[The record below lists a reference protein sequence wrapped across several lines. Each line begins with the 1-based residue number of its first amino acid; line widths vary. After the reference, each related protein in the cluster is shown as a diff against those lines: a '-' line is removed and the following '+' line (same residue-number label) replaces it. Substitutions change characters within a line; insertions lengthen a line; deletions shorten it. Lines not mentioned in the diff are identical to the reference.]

1 MNLKTEVTR
10 LRREMAA
17 RKLQYPKGFWTWT
30 PCPPGSNLCYY
41 EHKGEY
47 SMTVPPGGKGI
58 KIQYATVDSAAA
70 RAKDFVEGET
80 LYPTADDWRYF
91 AKHAPAELIEPYGLD
106 RKELA
111 EALPILWRAK
121 INKDEPSE
129 DILSDLMHSFN
140 LASKAEQAAA
150 IKALDGKRG
159 KLPKRSLLKKK
170 LEVATKV
177 IEPFVSELP
186 SALELVVAEQE
197 KAKKQEKPVD
207 VRQEMLDR
215 RYGVEAA
222 KKQAAKRKRA
232 KDREAG
238 MDNIDKA
245 FASDAGWTNW

>member
-30 PCPPGSNLCYY
+30 PCPPGSNLGYY

-58 KIQYATVDSAAA
+58 KIQYATVDSADA
-70 RAKDFVEGET
+70 RAKDFVEGEP

-91 AKHAPAELIEPYGLD
+91 AKHAPDELIEPYGLD

-121 INKDEPSE
+121 INKHEPSE
-129 DILSDLMHSFN
+129 DILSDLMPSFN
-140 LASKAEQAAA
+140 LASKADQAAA

-159 KLPKRSLLKKK
+159 KLPKRSLRKKK
-170 LEVATKV
+170 VEVAPKV
-177 IEPFVSELP
+177 IEPFVSEHP
-186 SALELVVAEQE
+186 SALEMVIAQQE
-197 KAKKQEKPVD
+197 KQAKAKPKKEPEKEPLNESIAE
-207 VRQEMLDR
+207 RGR
-215 RYGVEAA
+215 RLGKSRVEAA
-222 KKQAAKRKRA
+222 FLS
-232 KDREAG
+232 DR
-238 MDNIDKA
+238 
-245 FASDAGWTNW
+245 GWKGW

>member
-17 RKLQYPKGFWTWT
+17 RKLQYPAGFWSWT
-30 PCPPGSNLCYY
+30 PCPHGSNLGYY
-41 EHKGEY
+41 QCEGEY
-47 SMTVPPGGKGI
+47 SMTVPEGGKGI
-58 KIQYATVDSAAA
+58 KIQYATVDSADA
-70 RAKDFVEGET
+70 RAKDYAEGET
-80 LYPTADDWRYF
+80 LYPTADDWRHF

-129 DILSDLMHSFN
+129 DILSDLMPSFE
-140 LASKAEQAAA
+140 LASKADQAAA
-150 IKALDGKRG
+150 IKALDTKRG
-159 KLPKRSLLKKK
+159 KRRVRKKK
-170 LEVATKV
+170 VEVV
-177 IEPFVSELP
+177 PEVDEPFVSETP
-186 SALELVVAEQE
+186 SALEMVVAQQE
-197 KAKKQEKPVD
+197 KRAKQEKPVD

-215 RYGVEAA
+215 RYGAAAA

-245 FASDAGWTNW
+245 FASDQGWTNW